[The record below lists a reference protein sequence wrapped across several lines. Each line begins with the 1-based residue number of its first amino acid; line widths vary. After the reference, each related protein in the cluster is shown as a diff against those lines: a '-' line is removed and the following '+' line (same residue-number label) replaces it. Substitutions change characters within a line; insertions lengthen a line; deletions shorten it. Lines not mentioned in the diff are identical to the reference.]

1 MQQIMPWKVIYL
13 VDLTVSMNHI
23 QYLFDI
29 RIKYSANTDFFS
41 QDSGETTTFSP
52 RGVGTMG
59 PFGKKPNILE
69 RPTVVLRNYFPEN
82 WLFEL
87 LLMKESI
94 IQRYAFKQTIFP

>member
-13 VDLTVSMNHI
+13 VGLTVSMI
-23 QYLFDI
+23 YLHKLLKI
-29 RIKYSANTDFFS
+29 CMKCLANTDFFS
-41 QDSGETTTFSP
+41 KDSGETTTFRP

-59 PFGKKPNILE
+59 PFGKEPNILE
-69 RPTVVLRNYFPEN
+69 RPKVVLRNYFPEN

-94 IQRYAFKQTIFP
+94 IQRYVYKQTIFP